1 MTDPRLTRYAQ
12 LICEHSLGIDESHR
26 LLIGRRRSARRW
38 PSRPRARPGAAA
50 RA

>member
-26 LLIGRRRSARRW
+26 LLIGTPPEGS
-38 PSRPRARPGAAA
+38 PLRARPGAGAQP
-50 RA
+50 